1 MSFGQRLKQLREEN
15 GLSQIQFAKLIKVTE
30 QRVVLWESDRAMPQ
44 SNEISEISSL
54 FGVPVEELLQRDTPS
69 EIKTPFASVEVT
81 NDEKKILETLK
92 SEKYLLY
99 IGVLALAVVFLGLSV
114 LFIAK
119 AVIFFNKTK
128 FSTDLLLAVF
138 NAVRFIFACIVCII
152 IRIITSRNLKK
163 RAKSIYDSQSGKS
176 MIIFAF
182 DDKYEIIENCG
193 GIETVTTFKNTELC
207 SLKELES
214 CYIFTFIYGKIF
226 VADKATLSGDGARLT
241 QNASLI
247 GRFKYASI
255 LSLDC
260 SCNIDSRKVYKNKTL
275 SGFLLVLSFSSF
287 IFAAGLP
294 SIFLSAGQTVNVLNG
309 FEKVFSQIS
318 PFCTIVFP
326 LMSLVFGIVSYRKGM
341 RTKINIITGAA
352 MIVFIAFWATLIS
365 MGFLH
370 LKG

>member
-15 GLSQIQFAKLIKVTE
+15 GLSQSSLAKLIKVME
-30 QRVVLWESDRAMPQ
+30 QSVVLWENDRAMPQ
-44 SNEISEISSL
+44 SGELSEISLL

-69 EIKTPFASVEVT
+69 EIKTPFASVEMT
-81 NDEKKILETLK
+81 YDEKKILETLK

-128 FSTDLLLAVF
+128 ISTDLLLAVF

-163 RAKSIYDSQSGKS
+163 RAKSIYDSQSEKS

-182 DDKYEIIENCG
+182 DNQYEIIENCS
-193 GIETVTTFKNTELC
+193 GIETVTTFKNTDLC
-207 SLKELES
+207 GLKEFES
-214 CYIFTFIYGKIF
+214 CYIFTFRYGKIF
-226 VADKATLSGDGARLT
+226 IADKATLSGDGARLV
-241 QNASLI
+241 QNVSAI

-255 LSLDC
+255 ISPDC
-260 SCNIDSRKVYKNKTL
+260 SCDIDSRKMYKSKLL
-275 SGFLLVLSFSSF
+275 SGFLLVLSFASF
-287 IFAAGLP
+287 IFTAGFP
-294 SIFLSAGQTVNVLNG
+294 SIFLSAGQSVNTLDG
-309 FEKVFSQIS
+309 FEKIFSQIS
-318 PFCTIVFP
+318 PYCTIILP
-326 LMSLVFGIVSYRKGM
+326 LISLIFGAVNYRKGM
-341 RTKINIITGAA
+341 RTKINIIAGTA
-352 MIVFIAFWATLIS
+352 MIVFIAFWSTLIA

>member
-226 VADKATLSGDGARLT
+226 VADKATLSG
-241 QNASLI
+241 
-247 GRFKYASI
+247 
-255 LSLDC
+255 
-260 SCNIDSRKVYKNKTL
+260 
-275 SGFLLVLSFSSF
+275 FLLVLSFSSF